1 MVFTHAQST
10 DLADAFFM
18 MLHADHPDDF
28 FVRKLSDKEVIAG
41 RFHVR
46 RFDVVDV
53 QTGIVLGDLSADHSF
68 DVKLSARREIARAE
82 AADGGLDVI
91 G

>member
-1 MVFTHAQST
+1 MVFADSKSS
-10 DLADAFFM
+10 DLADAFFV
-18 MLHADHPDDF
+18 MLHANHAGDF
-28 FVRKLSDKEVIAG
+28 FVRKLGDKEVVAG

-82 AADGGLDVI
+82 AADGGLDVF